1 MTTDTQEITD
11 RGAQLVARATA
22 CGPVLAE
29 HAARHD
35 RDGTWVAESFQHV
48 KDAGLLTIAVP
59 TELGGEGATI
69 SEIAMVQREL
79 ARYCGSTALA
89 SSMHQHV
96 TAFTAWRY
104 RRGLAGA
111 EATLRRVVDDGIVL
125 VSTGG
130 GDFTRPRGE
139 AVKVDGGFE
148 VSGRKQFASQSPVG
162 TVLSTMFVYDDPERG
177 KRVLNMA
184 VPVNVD
190 GVTVHDNWNTLGM
203 RGTGSNDV
211 TINGVFVADDKVVA
225 DRPYDE
231 LDPPLQ
237 VICSIAF
244 AIIIAVYLGVAEAA
258 RDYAIGSVSNP
269 TDPGVQRAVGLMNNR
284 LQVASWALDGALA
297 AVGDDPKPSH
307 DTVAAVMAAKREI
320 ANAGIE
326 ACDIALEL
334 GGGAGFF
341 KGSPLERAYRDIRAI
356 KFHPLSPE
364 ATLLHAGRLALG
376 QPCDRV

>member
-1 MTTDTQEITD
+1 MTTDIQETTD
-11 RGAQLVARATA
+11 REAQFVARAAA

-35 RDGTWVAESFQHV
+35 KEGSWVAESFQHV
-48 KDAGLLTIAVP
+48 KDAGLLTIGVP
-59 TELGGEGATI
+59 AELGGEGATI
-69 SEIAMVQREL
+69 REIAMVQREL
-79 ARYCGSTALA
+79 AKYCGSTALA

-104 RRGLAGA
+104 RRGLPGA
-111 EATLRRVVDDGIVL
+111 EATLRRVLDDGIVL

-139 AVKVDGGFE
+139 AVKVDGGYQ
-148 VSGRKQFASQSPVG
+148 VSGRKLFASQSPVG
-162 TVLSTMFVYDDPERG
+162 DVLSTMFVYDDPERG

-184 VPVNVD
+184 VPVHVE

-211 TINGVFVADDKVVA
+211 SIAGVFVPEDKVVA

-237 VICSIAF
+237 VIASIAF
-244 AIIIAVYLGVAEAA
+244 PIIIAVYLGVAESA
-258 RDYAIGSVSNP
+258 RDYAIASVSKP
-269 TDPGVQRAVGLMNNR
+269 TDPSVQRQVGLMNNR
-284 LQVASWALDGALA
+284 LQIAAWALDGALA
-297 AVGDDPKPSH
+297 VVGDDPKPSH
-307 DTVAAVMAAKREI
+307 EMVAAVMAAKREV

-364 ATLLHAGRLALG
+364 MTLLHAGRLALG
-376 QPCDRV
+376 QPCGQV

>member
-1 MTTDTQEITD
+1 MTTDIEEITD
-11 RGAQLVARATA
+11 REAQFVARATA

-48 KDAGLLTIAVP
+48 KDAGLLKIAVP
-59 TELGGEGATI
+59 TELGGDGATI
-69 SEIAMVQREL
+69 REVAMVQREL
-79 ARYCGSTALA
+79 AKYCGSTALA

-104 RRGLAGA
+104 RRNLPGA
-111 EATLRRVVDDGIVL
+111 EATLKRIVDDGIVL

-139 AVKVDGGFE
+139 AVKVDGGYK
-148 VSGRKQFASQSPVG
+148 VSGRKLFASQSPVG
-162 TVLSTMFVYDDPERG
+162 SVLSTMFVYDDPERG

-184 VPVNVD
+184 VPVNVE

-211 TINGVFVADDKVVA
+211 SIEGVFVPEDKVLA

-237 VICSIAF
+237 VISSIAF
-244 AIIIAVYLGVAEAA
+244 PIIIAVYLGVAEGA
-258 RDYAIGSVSNP
+258 RDYAIASVSKP
-269 TDPGVQRAVGLMNNR
+269 TDPSVQRQVGLMNNR

-297 AVGDDPKPSH
+297 VVGDDPKPSH
-307 DTVAAVMAAKREI
+307 GTVAAVMAAKREI

-364 ATLLHAGRLALG
+364 MTLLHAGRLALG
-376 QPCDRV
+376 QPCEQV

>member
-1 MTTDTQEITD
+1 MTTDIEDITD
-11 RGAQLVARATA
+11 REAQLVARAAA

-35 RDGTWVAESFQHV
+35 TDGTWVAESFQHI
-48 KDAGLLTIAVP
+48 KDAGLLKIAVP
-59 TELGGEGATI
+59 AELGGEGATI
-69 SEIAMVQREL
+69 REVAMVQREL
-79 ARYCGSTALA
+79 AKYCASTALA

-104 RRGLAGA
+104 RRNLPGA
-111 EATLRRVVDDGIVL
+111 EATLKRIVDDGIVL

-139 AVKVDGGFE
+139 AVKVEGGYK
-148 VSGRKQFASQSPVG
+148 VSGRKLFASQSPVG
-162 TVLSTMFVYDDPERG
+162 SVLSTMFVYDDPERG

-211 TINGVFVADDKVVA
+211 SIDGVFIPEDKVVA

-244 AIIIAVYLGVAEAA
+244 PIIIAVYLGVAEGA
-258 RDYAIGSVSNP
+258 RDYAIASVSRP
-269 TDPGVQRAVGLMNNR
+269 TDPSVQRQVGLMNNR
-284 LQVASWALDGALA
+284 LQVASWALDGALSV
-297 AVGDDPKPSH
+297 VGDDPKPSH
-307 DTVAAVMAAKREI
+307 ETVAAVMAAKREI

-341 KGSPLERAYRDIRAI
+341 KGSPLERAYRDVRAI

-364 ATLLHAGRLALG
+364 MTLLHAGRLALG
-376 QPCDRV
+376 EPCGQV